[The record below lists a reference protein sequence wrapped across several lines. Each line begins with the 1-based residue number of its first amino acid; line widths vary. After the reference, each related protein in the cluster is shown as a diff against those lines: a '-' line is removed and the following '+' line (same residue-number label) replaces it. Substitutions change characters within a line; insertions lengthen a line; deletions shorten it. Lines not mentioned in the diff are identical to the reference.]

1 MILIRLLNI
10 VGRKRI
16 KRLMS
21 FLEVSY
27 EGNQAKKQYLVL
39 LKKTI
44 VIDSIRT

>member
-1 MILIRLLNI
+1 MILVRLLKI

-16 KRLMS
+16 QRLMS

-27 EGNQAKKQYLVL
+27 EGNLPKKHYFVL
-39 LKKTI
+39 LKKAI